1 MWQHLLLVSQEPL
14 ERHYIVEGL
23 CIDQITQQSM
33 QVTVV
38 RRLRKS
44 KLSAVL
50 VKQKELSYT
59 CKKSIRGL
67 DGTKIVLK
75 NLQGISLVIRSSGL
89 V

>member
-14 ERHYIVEGL
+14 ERHNIIEGL

-33 QVTVV
+33 QVAVV

-59 CKKSIRGL
+59 CKNRL
-67 DGTKIVLK
+67 ED
-75 NLQGISLVIRSSGL
+75 
-89 V
+89 